1 MNKTKK
7 KSLLDVGTNKYL
19 MFDDALTEEKK
30 GFVLTMNPA
39 ERSQK
44 PVLLPDQRWERGSIS
59 GDSFTTVMEDEGVY
73 KLWYGVVKAGAEKK
87 RKNYL
92 SAAEIETLDK
102 KSMLDY
108 LSEDL
113 YMLCYA
119 VSKDGIQWKKP
130 NLGIHEFD
138 GSKKNNI
145 VLVGGGG
152 NTVFK
157 DPTARP
163 ASRYKMI
170 CGGGPRMM
178 HNNRGIPPYAG
189 YRRVYGVASADGIH
203 WKKPRSIMS
212 WYTDCT
218 NVCYWDE
225 RIMKYVAFVRYNET
239 MSCRNDETFRT
250 KGNFYRAV
258 GRAESD
264 DFWNF
269 PQPTKIL
276 KPAAADLAGRE
287 DAPGMDRMEIY
298 NTSAVKYPFAADS
311 YFMFPGHYHPHSE
324 MTDIGLATS
333 RDGVN
338 YTHWR
343 EPFLGVGPGNAFDSG
358 MVHMATG
365 MIRGDTNITM
375 YYIGS
380 DFLHDITETPRETG
394 GVGKADIRLD
404 GFISQDTNR
413 SGGNLVTIP
422 LKFSGSRL
430 ELNMDAGAGG
440 RLKVELLTRSCKPI
454 AGYTRQDADCLRGND
469 LRKTVTWK
477 GTSDLSALRG
487 KTVRLNFIGRN
498 VKLYAFQFPA

>member
-1 MNKTKK
+1 MKKTKK
-7 KSLLDVGTNKYL
+7 ISLLDVGTSKYL
-19 MFDDALTEEKK
+19 MFDDALTQEKK
-30 GFVLTMNPA
+30 GFVLTMNLPA
-39 ERSQK
+39 RSDK
-44 PVLLPDQRWERGSIS
+44 PAILPDQSWEKGGIH

-73 KLWYGVVKAGAEKK
+73 KLWYGVDRPGAAGE

-92 SAAEIETLDK
+92 SDAQIKTLDK
-102 KSMLDY
+102 KAQLDY
-108 LSEDL
+108 LCQDL

-119 VSKDGIQWKKP
+119 VSKDGIHWEKP
-130 NLGIHEFD
+130 HLGIHEYE

-145 VLVGGGG
+145 VLISGGG

-157 DPTARP
+157 DPTAGP

-170 CGGGPRMM
+170 FAGGPRMI
-178 HNNRGIPPYAG
+178 HHNRGTPPYAG
-189 YRRVYGVASADGIH
+189 YMGIYGAASADGIH
-203 WKKPRSIMS
+203 WKKPRSVMQ

-218 NVCYWDE
+218 AVCYWDE
-225 RIMKYVAFVRYNET
+225 CIRKYVAFVRYNET
-239 MSCRNDETFRT
+239 MTRRGDETFRV

-269 PQPTKIL
+269 PQPAKIL
-276 KPAAADLAGRE
+276 EPAAADLAGHA
-287 DAPGMDRMEIY
+287 DAPGIDRMEIY

-311 YFMFPGHYHPHSE
+311 YFMFPGYYRPHSE

-338 YTHWR
+338 YTRW
-343 EPFLGVGPGNAFDSG
+343 PDPYLGVGQEGAFDSK

-365 MIRGDTNITM
+365 MIVRDSTIAM

-380 DFLHDITETPRETG
+380 DYLHDVSSIPPDTG

-404 GFISQDTNR
+404 GFVSQDAGR

-430 ELNMDAGAGG
+430 ELNMDAAAGG
-440 RLKVELLTRSCKPI
+440 HLKVELLGKSCKPI
-454 AGYTRQDADCLRGND
+454 VGYARQDADRLRGND
-469 LRKTVTWK
+469 LRKTVTWN
-477 GTSDLSALRG
+477 GASDLAALKG
-487 KTVRLNFIGRN
+487 QTVRLNFIGKG